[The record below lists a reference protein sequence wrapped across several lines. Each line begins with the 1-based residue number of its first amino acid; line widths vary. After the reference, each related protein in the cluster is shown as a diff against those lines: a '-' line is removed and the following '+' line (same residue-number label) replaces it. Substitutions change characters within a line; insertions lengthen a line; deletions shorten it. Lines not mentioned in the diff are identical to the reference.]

1 MRAAFAQSCNNAFA
15 ALTLELGYTRMEQQA
30 AAFGF
35 NENVLFRD
43 LVLYNSSY
51 PVSNQTRDDLAWS
64 GIGQGRVLAT
74 PLHMA
79 LAAATV
85 ANDGVM
91 MEPHLLLAV
100 TQQGKATNKAAP
112 SVYKRVL
119 SSDAAALLKDAMIAV
134 TQQGTGSQGAISGHS
149 VAGKTGSAEASDDKT
164 LETHA
169 WYVGFINEQDHPL
182 AISVV
187 IEHGG
192 SGGSVAAP
200 LARKVLTEALD
211 LGY

>member
-1 MRAAFAQSCNNAFA
+1 M
-15 ALTLELGYTRMEQQA
+15 ELGYTRLEQQA

-85 ANDGVM
+85 ANVGVM
-91 MEPHLLLAV
+91 METPSAIGGHPTGEGDEQSRAV
-100 TQQGKATNKAAP
+100 G
-112 SVYKRVL
+112 L
-119 SSDAAALLKDAMIAV
+119 
-134 TQQGTGSQGAISGHS
+134 
-149 VAGKTGSAEASDDKT
+149 
-164 LETHA
+164 
-169 WYVGFINEQDHPL
+169 
-182 AISVV
+182 
-187 IEHGG
+187 
-192 SGGSVAAP
+192 
-200 LARKVLTEALD
+200 
-211 LGY
+211 